1 MSKRTNNQNNT
12 EGLLKETLLRV
23 LIQGSN
29 SNSQVDINRL
39 NQLVLTSSKTSSIN
53 SRASST
59 ATSLAGSEVDD
70 NFSDSDETNKKPKR
84 KKVMET
90 EQPKLVAVFHHFELV
105 KNSKGKQKYKCKL
118 CNCSRSGTNGSD
130 SNLRTHIYHVH
141 GELYKPEKLL
151 YPSYLERIQKNF
163 AKKNSKIDKSLKE
176 KLHDAAVEAIVI
188 DGRPHGDFCKPGMK
202 QFLEIAVPWYKPQS
216 PTTIKRKLLQK

>member
-1 MSKRTNNQNNT
+1 M
-12 EGLLKETLLRV
+12 
-23 LIQGSN
+23 IQGSN

-84 KKVMET
+84 KKVMEI

-130 SNLRTHIYHVH
+130 SNLRTHINRKVSYSRT
-141 GELYKPEKLL
+141 GKDWNMQLYTYSIKTGKGSKLI
-151 YPSYLERIQKNF
+151 RDTQIQN
-163 AKKNSKIDKSLKE
+163 AYS
-176 KLHDAAVEAIVI
+176 
-188 DGRPHGDFCKPGMK
+188 
-202 QFLEIAVPWYKPQS
+202 QPQ
-216 PTTIKRKLLQK
+216 